1 MSTRAVSAAIA
12 ALLTATTGAMA
23 SNELVLLT
31 HDEFLNRAEIA
42 ITGNDNRL
50 IISQEHTGGVGLNSV
65 TATINGDLN
74 GGPLG
79 ASFTGAALATGL
91 QPGTIRQSGFNN
103 TMAISVEGTSNLF
116 AFAQIGS
123 GNALHA
129 SITGH
134 SNQAAVTQVGTNNYA
149 GFSQNGIGNIVSISQ
164 VSW

>member
-1 MSTRAVSAAIA
+1 MNRRAVSAAIA

-50 IISQEHTGGVGLNSV
+50 VISQTHTGGAGSNSIA
-65 TATINGDLN
+65 ATIDGDLN

-79 ASFTGAALATGL
+79 ASFTGPALALGL
-91 QPGTIRQSGFNN
+91 QPGTLSQSGFNN
-103 TMAISVEGTSNLF
+103 TMAIRVEGTSNLF

-129 SITGH
+129 SIVGH
-134 SNQAAVTQVGTNNYA
+134 SNQAAVMQTGTGNHA